1 MISDLDPVIHAPKR
15 LALMALLAHAQ
26 DADFGFV
33 RDALGVSDS
42 DLSKQATALAE
53 ASYITVAKA
62 GRGRGGT
69 TTFRITKQGRTAYEK
84 HRAALEALLA
94 GSNFSVSSDSTVAKP
109 GSADGLGGF
118 GLSHRI

>member
-1 MISDLDPVIHAPKR
+1 MISNLDPVIHAPKR

-33 RDALGVSDS
+33 RDALKVSDS
-42 DLSKQATALAE
+42 DLSKQATALAD
-53 ASYITVAKA
+53 AGYITVAKA

-69 TTFRITKQGRTAYEK
+69 TTFRITKQGRAAYGK

-94 GSNFSVSSDSTVAKP
+94 GADFITAPHSVETAE
-109 GSADGLGGF
+109 L
-118 GLSHRI
+118 